1 MPRETAGP
9 WRLAHVP
16 CILYGAME
24 RTLFVGPWN
33 SVPGPAWGLRL
44 RLSGQIRRPL
54 GAPGV
59 PTVGTALTSFGASF
73 TTMHGKDWNAFP
85 SNLLFLR
92 LQTEK
97 PKYRKS
103 SETRRGNV
111 SGRSTGIRHQ
121 SNGWMDARP
130 HMHTHGPGTSLQAR
144 SLPMSP
150 DTGSRGREGRN

>member
-1 MPRETAGP
+1 M
-9 WRLAHVP
+9 
-16 CILYGAME
+16 
-24 RTLFVGPWN
+24 
-33 SVPGPAWGLRL
+33 
-44 RLSGQIRRPL
+44 
-54 GAPGV
+54 

-85 SNLLFLR
+85 SNLLFLH

-121 SNGWMDARP
+121 SNGWMDART
-130 HMHTHGPGTSLQAR
+130 HAHAHTRPWDLTAGPIAAHVT
-144 SLPMSP
+144 
-150 DTGSRGREGRN
+150 